1 MFEYYSPSTI
11 LSKILESSSINFD
24 ENIWDAKHEV
34 IMVQWHIGRIILD
47 MLTMMEE
54 VPPHG
59 VYGDM
64 YHHGYGYAQYSPYP
78 SPGSPVP
85 TLRHNNQ
92 LYTSQHYQFQA
103 TYFQPP
109 LPTNA
114 PYTSQNPSS
123 KVNISTSTATDVA
136 PTPIDTTQASS
147 NGIAKESTISEEI
160 AKSEANSHVELTDY
174 STLFGPELKLPDDQW
189 DASYLNVLDV
199 AVIEEG
205 ILHVLFGCAS
215 QNAPQSLVRAH
226 CALKYILLAI
236 FAHVDDVLAKYKLSF
251 VKIPSATKIRRIPV
265 LSIIFVP
272 LWLFHDVTAQGRF
285 SLPTPSLSHDC
296 HWAPCHAIVEIPLF
310 IAIEL
315 LLCIYLHNISVNAGR
330 YINLKILAPPPG
342 QTFDGVE
349 ETKFPTSHPLEN
361 SETEK
366 FH

>member
-11 LSKILESSSINFD
+11 LSKILESSWMNFD

-54 VPPHG
+54 VPPH
-59 VYGDM
+59 
-64 YHHGYGYAQYSPYP
+64 
-78 SPGSPVP
+78 
-85 TLRHNNQ
+85 
-92 LYTSQHYQFQA
+92 FQA

-114 PYTSQNPSS
+114 PYTRQNPSS

-147 NGIAKESTISEEI
+147 NGIAKESTNNNNRVTKIIQSQHNIASNIGGAFGKSISSGGQSPSVSEEI

-236 FAHVDDVLAKYKLSF
+236 FAHVDDVLAKYKM
-251 VKIPSATKIRRIPV
+251 
-265 LSIIFVP
+265 
-272 LWLFHDVTAQGRF
+272 
-285 SLPTPSLSHDC
+285 
-296 HWAPCHAIVEIPLF
+296 
-310 IAIEL
+310 
-315 LLCIYLHNISVNAGR
+315 
-330 YINLKILAPPPG
+330 LAPPPG

>member
-147 NGIAKESTISEEI
+147 NGIAKESTSNNNRVTKIIQSQHNIASNIGGAFGKSIS
-160 AKSEANSHVELTDY
+160 S
-174 STLFGPELKLPDDQW
+174 G
-189 DASYLNVLDV
+189 
-199 AVIEEG
+199 G
-205 ILHVLFGCAS
+205 
-215 QNAPQSLVRAH
+215 QSPSGYQDLR
-226 CALKYILLAI
+226 YGFDSMWSPISWYDGSI
-236 FAHVDDVLAKYKLSF
+236 FAD
-251 VKIPSATKIRRIPV
+251 
-265 LSIIFVP
+265 
-272 LWLFHDVTAQGRF
+272 
-285 SLPTPSLSHDC
+285 
-296 HWAPCHAIVEIPLF
+296 
-310 IAIEL
+310 
-315 LLCIYLHNISVNAGR
+315 
-330 YINLKILAPPPG
+330 G
-342 QTFDGVE
+342 Q
-349 ETKFPTSHPLEN
+349 
-361 SETEK
+361 
-366 FH
+366 